1 MSQKKSTF
9 ICPYCFE
16 EHKLLEVQFRC
27 ANKRCVDV
35 DDMEITKY
43 ENGNINAPKKGKKCF
58 DIPMTR
64 KNTLPNSAECP
75 ECKQKTYKMVCPSC
89 HNPLPESTLTGRNM
103 IISIVG
109 SRDTGKSH
117 FIGVIINE
125 LINRIS
131 VKFGG
136 AMEAFDDTMK
146 RYEDNFGRRLYV
158 DLQKLDL
165 TQSSE
170 LNVNN
175 GAYRPLIFTLNFKS
189 KIILKD
195 VVDSFT
201 FVFFDTA
208 GEDLNDLDT
217 MNTVNKYICKSAG
230 IIFLLDPTKIPAV
243 ANQLDD
249 KTIAQAS
256 SVDMRLATG
265 SDDIMGRISKLIR
278 HDKNLKQTELI
289 KMPVAAVFSKFDVI
303 ESIVR
308 SGNPG
313 SIILNPSP
321 HCSARAFD
329 LSDWHNVNTEIQ
341 SLLRGWN
348 ADSFMMQ
355 LEVNYKTYS
364 YFTVS
369 ALGLNNNPREDSG
382 IKTPAPHRIEDPLL
396 WILKENGVIRSKTTS
411 FNLREFII
419 ACRSNF
425 NRIANLINLSIARNV
440 FISIVILL
448 IFILTRDEII
458 PLTQN
463 AGNYFLELKEAW
475 TKENQIPSS
484 DANNTVVTSE
494 HENNDSD
501 VDISEASGEVEDR
514 STDEIA
520 NEYIPQQ
527 TVESTI
533 MPAPTFVPTPMP
545 TFEPT
550 TEPMPEILEP
560 AVNVDDFILPYSNS
574 KELTDIDLRNLTK
587 DELRLARNEMY
598 ARYGRVFRDELLQ
611 EYFDSKSWYSN
622 LQKLPLGTEP
632 ILTDLELA
640 NITLIQEYEAR

>member
-1 MSQKKSTF
+1 MSRKNSTF
-9 ICPYCFE
+9 ICPYCFDE
-16 EHKLLEVQFRC
+16 QPLSKVQFRC
-27 ANKRCVDV
+27 TNKRCADT
-35 DDMEITKY
+35 DDIEMTRY
-43 ENGNINAPKKGKKCF
+43 ENGNISMPKKGKKCF
-58 DIPMTR
+58 EVPMTR
-64 KNTLPNSAECP
+64 AKTLPQSAECP
-75 ECKQKTYKMVCPSC
+75 ECKQKTHKMVCPSC
-89 HNPLPESTLTGRNM
+89 HNPLPESTLAGRNM

-136 AMEAFDDTMK
+136 AMESFDDSMK

-170 LNVNN
+170 LNVDN

-189 KIILKD
+189 KILFKE

-217 MNTVNKYICKSAG
+217 MSTVNKYICKSAG

-278 HDKNLKQTELI
+278 RDKDIKSTQLI
-289 KMPVAAVFSKFDVI
+289 KVPVAAVFSKFDVI

-308 SGNPG
+308 AGNPG
-313 SIILNPSP
+313 STILTPSP

-341 SLLRGWN
+341 SLLKGWD

-369 ALGLNNNPREDSG
+369 ALGLNNNPREDRG
-382 IKTPAPHRIEDPLL
+382 IKIPNPHRIEDPLL

-411 FNLREFII
+411 FDLREKTI
-419 ACRSNF
+419 AWKSNF
-425 NRIANLINLSIARNV
+425 NRIANFVNFTIIRNV
-440 FISIVILL
+440 VVVACLL
-448 IFILTRDEII
+448 LLFILTR
-458 PLTQN
+458 
-463 AGNYFLELKEAW
+463 
-475 TKENQIPSS
+475 NQIFQMVQSAGDYFTEFRES
-484 DANNTVVTSE
+484 WA
-494 HENNDSD
+494 
-501 VDISEASGEVEDR
+501 VEK
-514 STDEIA
+514 ST
-520 NEYIPQQ
+520 
-527 TVESTI
+527 
-533 MPAPTFVPTPMP
+533 PTPSANVAAVSTEDSSNISDTGVNETWHVTEAMTQTPVIETP
-545 TFEPT
+545 TSTPTAATPEPT
-550 TEPMPEILEP
+550 PEPTPITNEK
-560 AVNVDDFILPYSNS
+560 DYILPYSNTR
-574 KELTDIDLRNLTK
+574 ELTDSELHGLTK
-587 DELRLARNEMY
+587 DELRLARNEIY
-598 ARYGRVFRDELLQ
+598 ARYGRVFRDEALQ
-611 EYFDSKSWYSN
+611 EYFDSKSWYKNTS
-622 LQKLPLGTEP
+622 KLPLGTEP
-632 ILTDLELA
+632 TLTKLELA
-640 NITLIQEYEAR
+640 NIELIQTYEAR